1 MFEQPDFGT
10 PEVEDIDDE
19 LDDGLDDDD
28 PEGDDLEDDE
38 VDDELEDDTEASS
51 PVAAVVAEDDE
62 DDEDAEDDE
71 DEDSANRAD
80 PPDGGAARAVLDF
93 VTESLVDEPAA
104 VVVETSE
111 GRSGTRFS
119 VRVAPGDMGRVIGRK
134 GRTVQALRTLVRAAA
149 ASEGRDASVEVVD

>member
-19 LDDGLDDDD
+19 LDDDLDDDEL
-28 PEGDDLEDDE
+28 EGDDLEDDE

-51 PVAAVVAEDDE
+51 PVVAVAAEDDE
-62 DDEDAEDDE
+62 DDEGDE

-80 PPDGGAARAVLDF
+80 APDGGAARAVLDF
-93 VTESLVDEPAA
+93 VTDSLVDEPAA

-119 VRVAPGDMGRVIGRK
+119 VRVASGDMGRVIGRK